1 MQFAKLENGILKR
14 CPKTG
19 MIGKSYHTDLPLYYE
34 RFPEKA
40 YANGWLE
47 LVETDKP
54 EGNYIPRYKEDGHQ
68 LIQYWEKLPD
78 PEPQPD
84 PMRQIEQN
92 TANIEFMAV
101 YLDVPISEMTEV
113 LDDAQ

>member
-1 MQFAKLENGILKR
+1 MTFAKLENSILKR
-14 CPKTG
+14 CPKAG
-19 MIGKSYHTDLPLYYE
+19 MSGNGYRTNLRAYYNLH
-34 RFPEKA
+34 PDKA
-40 YANGWLE
+40 YVDGWLE
-47 LVETDKP
+47 LIETDKP
-54 EGNYIPRYKEDGHQ
+54 EGNYIPKYKVDGSQ

-113 LDDAQ
+113 FDDAQ